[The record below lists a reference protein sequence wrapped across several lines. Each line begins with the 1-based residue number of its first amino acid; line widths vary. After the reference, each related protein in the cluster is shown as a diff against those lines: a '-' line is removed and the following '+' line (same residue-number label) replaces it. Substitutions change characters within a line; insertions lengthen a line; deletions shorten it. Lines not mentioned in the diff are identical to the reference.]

1 MQSVKYNAANP
12 HTGYWQVDSF
22 NNGSPRTRYFSQR
35 WGEKQIREE
44 MNKYIIRS
52 IIFMYNTP
60 NQTIARNLVS

>member
-1 MQSVKYNAANP
+1 M
-12 HTGYWQVDSF
+12 YWQVDYL

-35 WGEKQIREE
+35 WSEKEIREE

-52 IIFMYNTP
+52 ITCIYNVP